1 MCINVVFITL
11 KNIIVKKL
19 NKADIFRSG
28 QSVRSGYIADF
39 SDSLADI
46 YFLEQQ
52 NKLICI

>member
-28 QSVRSGYIADF
+28 QSVRSGYIADLG
-39 SDSLADI
+39 DSLADI

-52 NKLICI
+52 NRLICV